1 MRKVHR
7 RALRETIVK
16 WARSRKYRRVWIDV
30 GAHEGEMTFPY
41 AAADPSLLVYAF
53 EPNLHAASRIMGR
66 LRNYVVLPVAV
77 TERDGSA
84 ELQLN
89 AYEQSSSLL
98 PVDQEG
104 MKSWVTGGLEFKVVG
119 SVTVP
124 TMRLDTFMNGAGI
137 ESVDYLKIDA
147 QGLDLDVVKSAGDRL
162 KDVAKVQL
170 EATMAA
176 YRQYE
181 GAPDKSEI
189 VNFMES
195 RGFRLVD
202 EETQS
207 HGQEANLTF
216 LPARP

>member
-1 MRKVHR
+1 LRKVQR
-7 RALRETIVK
+7 RALRETVVK
-16 WARSRKYRRVWIDV
+16 WARSRKYRRIWIDV
-30 GAHEGEMTFPY
+30 GAHEGELTFPF

-66 LRNYVVLPVAV
+66 LRNYVVLPIAIAD
-77 TERDGSA
+77 RDGSA

-98 PVDQEG
+98 PADEAGV
-104 MKSWVTGGLEFKVVG
+104 KSWVTDLEFKVLG

-124 TMRLDTFMNGAGI
+124 TMRLDTFLNGAGI

-147 QGLDLDVVKSAGDRL
+147 QGLDLEVVKSAGDRL

-170 EATMAA
+170 EATVVS

-181 GAPDKSEI
+181 GAPDKSAI
-189 VNFMES
+189 VKYMES
-195 RGFRLVD
+195 KGFRLT
-202 EETQS
+202 EEEIQS

-216 LPARP
+216 LHA